1 MWKPLI
7 YAYIYHI
14 KFCAFYWM
22 NIIKQ
27 GDEYRGGLQDFDSGS
42 NINYSFSN
50 FSFKVI
56 CSCLSRRIV
65 LVVLNWKLMSP
76 LIYEVHQIRSSFC
89 NPTNCFF
96 LWFLSEPVPT
106 SINQLWF
113 AHKRLERRSTN
124 NSKCITG

>member
-1 MWKPLI
+1 MLLNLTERIAEAVDTCI
-7 YAYIYHI
+7 YIYIYHI

-96 LWFLSEPVPT
+96 FFMVSFRTCP
-106 SINQLWF
+106 N
-113 AHKRLERRSTN
+113 
-124 NSKCITG
+124 